1 MTPIFGV
8 NKSPMEAA
16 MQITRRSAV
25 SGIIRTKDI
34 NVTREQLAAWD
45 KGALAQDVF
54 SNISKDD
61 REFIM
66 TGITPA
72 EWEGLFKDG

>member
-1 MTPIFGV
+1 
-8 NKSPMEAA
+8 

-34 NVTREQLAAWD
+34 NVTREQVAAWAN
-45 KGALAQDVF
+45 GALAQEVF
-54 SNISKDD
+54 SNISEDD

-72 EWEGLFKDG
+72 EWEELFKDD

>member
-1 MTPIFGV
+1 MTSIFGADNLPTGAV
-8 NKSPMEAA
+8 

-34 NVTREQLAAWD
+34 NVTSEQLAAWN
-45 KGALAQDVF
+45 KGGLAQEVF
-54 SNISKDD
+54 SNISEDD

-72 EWEGLFKDG
+72 EWEEMFKDD

>member
-1 MTPIFGV
+1 MTLIFGA
-8 NKSPMEAA
+8 NNLPMEAA

-34 NVTREQLAAWD
+34 NVTSEQLAAWNN
-45 KGALAQDVF
+45 GGLAQEVF
-54 SNISKDD
+54 SNISEDD

-72 EWEGLFKDG
+72 EWEELFKDD